1 MKKSNF
7 KFPYIA
13 IYITILFLISAVI
26 TYKFLNKKYNKRDL
40 VNNDLIVTKE
50 TISPEAPNKPND
62 PQPVS
67 KVEVLITSVGDCT
80 LSSDS
85 KFGYANTFPYMFE
98 KHGKDYS
105 YFFKNTKSIFAK
117 DDFTT
122 ANLETTFTDSKKP
135 VDKQFNFKSPAS
147 YGKILVEGNIEAV
160 NISNN
165 HIYDYGKEGFDDTKN
180 ALVSYNIGFF
190 GEGNIYIKEIKGV
203 KFGFLGYRGY
213 SYDNKYLNKLKGDI
227 ANLKAK
233 NCTVIINFHWG
244 DENAYYPNAVQKY
257 LAHYAI
263 DNGADLIIGH
273 HPHVIEGV
281 EKYKDRFVFYSLGNF
296 CFGGN
301 NNPTDKDTFILQSN
315 FIYENKVLSSIG
327 VKVIPCSISSV
338 NNLNDYCPTPL
349 NGDRKT
355 AVINKLNKLSEK
367 TGFKVLTDFQ
377 YTNTVKK
384 N

>member
-1 MKKSNF
+1 MKKSIS
-7 KFPYIA
+7 KFLFITICIA
-13 IYITILFLISAVI
+13 ILFISSSAI
-26 TYKFLNKKYNKRDL
+26 TYRFLSNQYNKNKL
-40 VNNDLIVTKE
+40 VNNNLIDTKQ
-50 TISPEAPNKPND
+50 TISPEVENEPI
-62 PQPVS
+62 QPPHIS
-67 KVEVLITSVGDCT
+67 KTEVIITSVGDCT
-80 LSSDS
+80 LGSDS
-85 KFGYANTFPYMFE
+85 KFGYSNTFPYMFE

-105 YFFKNTKSIFAK
+105 YFFKNTKNIFTE

-147 YGKILVEGNIEAV
+147 YANILLKGNIEAV

-180 ALVSYNIGFF
+180 ALTSFGIGFF
-190 GEGNIYIKEIKGV
+190 GEDNIYTKEIKGV

-213 SYDNKYLNKLKGDI
+213 SYDNKSLIKLKDDI
-227 ANLKAK
+227 GMLKK
-233 NCTVIINFHWG
+233 QKCSVIINFHWG
-244 DENAYYPNAVQKY
+244 DENSYYPNEVQKY

-281 EKYKDRFVFYSLGNF
+281 EKYKDRFIFYSLGNF

-301 NNPTDKDTFILQSN
+301 TNPADKDTFILQSK
-315 FIYENKVLSSIG
+315 FIYENKILSSIG
-327 VKVIPCSISSV
+327 VRVIPCSISSV
-338 NNLNDYCPTPL
+338 DYINDYCPTPL
-349 NGDRKT
+349 EGDRGT
-355 AVINKLNKLSEK
+355 IVINKLNKLSGK
-367 TGFKVLTDFQ
+367 TGFKVLTNFQ
-377 YTNTVKK
+377 YTKVNLV